1 MPNETVIETAVN
13 VHTKMNIPTERSF
26 SGITR
31 AIACLLIV
39 FSILATTPTPTALA
53 ERTGKVTATELNIRK
68 SASSSSE
75 KVSTVKKGAT
85 LTILG
90 TKGDWYRV
98 RFGKTTGYVAKQYVS
113 VSGSSSKSSS
123 SSSNSGK
130 TIASL
135 GSAPKASKPGDK
147 GSHVTK
153 LQQALTISG
162 HYNGK
167 VSGNYGE
174 LTEKAVRSFQ
184 RARGLKADGIA
195 GSGTIKALF
204 GSSSNTSSTGSSRS
218 SSSAKAK
225 TEKLDWFKD
234 GKNVIPK
241 NAVFTIKDVRS
252 GRTFQARRWSGGNHI
267 DAEPYRKEDTAT
279 MKKCFGGSWSWD
291 RRPILIQYKGRVF
304 AASMNGM
311 PHSTHGN
318 VKNNNFEGVFCIH
331 FYKSKTHGTAR
342 VDALHQACVNEA
354 ARASW

>member
-1 MPNETVIETAVN
+1 MQRETAMSVQ
-13 VHTKMNIPTERSF
+13 HTPSPSRIR
-26 SGITR
+26 R
-31 AIACLLIV
+31 AIACLLILC
-39 FSILATTPTPTALA
+39 SILATMPTPTALA

-68 SASSSSE
+68 SASSNGE
-75 KVSTVKKGAT
+75 KLCTVKKGAK
-85 LTILG
+85 LTILD

-98 RFGKTTGYVAKQYVS
+98 RFGKVTGYVAKQYVS
-113 VSGSSSKSSS
+113 VSGSSSSKSSGD
-123 SSSNSGK
+123 SGK

-135 GSAPKASKPGDK
+135 GSAPKGSKPGDQ

-153 LQQALTISG
+153 LQQALTIAG
-162 HYNGK
+162 YYNGK

-174 LTEKAVRSFQ
+174 LTEKAVKSFQ
-184 RARGLKADGIA
+184 KAKGLKADGIA

-204 GSSSNTSSTGSSRS
+204 NS
-218 SSSAKAK
+218 SSSASAGSSKTSVKKAK

-241 NAVFTIKDVRS
+241 DAVFTIKDVRS

-267 DAEPYRKEDTAT
+267 DAEPYKKEDTTT

-291 RRPILIQYKGRVF
+291 RRPILIQYKGRVL

-331 FYKSKTHGTAR
+331 FYKSKTHGTDR

-354 ARASW
+354 AKATW